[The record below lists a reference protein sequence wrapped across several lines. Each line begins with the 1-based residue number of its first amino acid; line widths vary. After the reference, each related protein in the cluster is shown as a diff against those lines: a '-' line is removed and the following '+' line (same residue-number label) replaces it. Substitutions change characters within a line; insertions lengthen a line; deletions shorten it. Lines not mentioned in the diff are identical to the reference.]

1 MPTNIQISNQSTSLP
16 SRQSSSITLTNLETE
31 IITSIQEATISK
43 IEHKALF
50 LKIKELIYLVYFN
63 SGFQIKGDTEDEKAT
78 NIILFT
84 QSFMRELFDNFPL
97 FTLKDVEISFRRG
110 VLKYYGEYMGINTTA
125 LFSWLK
131 AYLTEKQEAI
141 YKFNKIQDLNKTTAL
156 DQLTAQER
164 EKLLISNSHKAYE
177 IFKTTGHFEDYG
189 NAIYNFL
196 DAKQML
202 NFSAA
207 EKNTFMALAA
217 ANLKTSNNPILET
230 NPQKRREMINLLK
243 TLESNPHNLHTQIIC
258 EAKKIAL
265 NKYFKEIN
273 ELIFQ

>member
-1 MPTNIQISNQSTSLP
+1 MSTNIQISNQSTSLP
-16 SRQSSSITLTNLETE
+16 NRQCSSITLTNLENE
-31 IITSIQEATISK
+31 IITSIQDPTISK
-43 IEHKALF
+43 IDYKTLF

-63 SGFQIKGDTEDEKAT
+63 AGFQIKGDTEDEKAT
-78 NIILFT
+78 NIVLFT
-84 QSFMRELFDNFPL
+84 QSFMRELIDNFPSY
-97 FTLKDVEISFRRG
+97 TLKDVEISFRRG
-110 VLKYYGEYMGINTTA
+110 VLKFYGEYMGINTTA

-131 AYLTEKQEAI
+131 AYLSEKQEAI

-156 DQLTAQER
+156 DQLTSQER
-164 EKLLISNSHKAYE
+164 EKLLISNSLKAFE
-177 IFKTTGHFEDYG
+177 IFRTTGYFEDYG

-196 DAKQML
+196 DTKQML

-217 ANLKTSNNPILET
+217 ENIKTKNNPILET

-243 TLESNPHNLHTQIIC
+243 TLESNPLNLHTQIIC

-265 NKYFKEIN
+265 NKYFKKIN
-273 ELIFQ
+273 EVIFQ